1 MQRLWVG
8 FLFWRS
14 IATVILKSKWT
25 VVCRGY
31 LPGHS
36 VLCLMS
42 SPEFNIHVSYGLAAV
57 KNLSYT
63 VSSLGSKWHFAAV
76 LDLVACDVYEEAV
89 RKVPLD
95 RVPWAS
101 SRLWPYKSRS
111 YTWTMCFQLA
121 VSLSDSSLARTTAA
135 NYFGHYRSYSS
146 ATCIMPCS
154 RVPQLWPQERCWVPC
169 TVPAC
174 PPAQEGEMRFAKAW
188 AKLAPR
194 CNTTRVKDKS
204 ILEDGKLSRWNTYP
218 LEFQLK
224 SSPGC

>member
-1 MQRLWVG
+1 MSSLQRLWVG

-25 VVCRGY
+25 LVCRGY
-31 LPGHS
+31 LPGRS

-42 SPEFNIHVSYGLAAV
+42 SPEFNIHVSHGLAAV
-57 KNLSYT
+57 KNPSYT
-63 VSSLGSKWHFAAV
+63 VRSLGSKWHFAAV
-76 LDLVACDVYEEAV
+76 LDLVSCDVYEEAV

-135 NYFGHYRSYSS
+135 NYFGHYRSYST

-154 RVPQLWPQERCWVPC
+154 WMPQLRAQERCCVLSLRALQRRRKKCALQRLGLSLPQGAIRQGLK
-169 TVPAC
+169 T
-174 PPAQEGEMRFAKAW
+174 KAFW
-188 AKLAPR
+188 RMENLA
-194 CNTTRVKDKS
+194 DG
-204 ILEDGKLSRWNTYP
+204 ILTL
-218 LEFQLK
+218 
-224 SSPGC
+224 

>member
-1 MQRLWVG
+1 MSSLQRLWVG

-14 IATVILKSKWT
+14 IATVILESKWT
-25 VVCRGY
+25 LVCRGY

-42 SPEFNIHVSYGLAAV
+42 SPEFNIHVSHGLA
-57 KNLSYT
+57 T
-63 VSSLGSKWHFAAV
+63 VRILIYIVSISGSKWHFAAV
-76 LDLVACDVYEEAV
+76 LDLVSCDVYEEAV

-146 ATCIMPCS
+146 ATCIMRCS
-154 RVPQLWPQERCWVPC
+154 WMPQLRAQERCCVRSLR
-169 TVPAC
+169 AL
-174 PPAQEGEMRFAKAW
+174 QRRRKKFALQRLGLSLPQGAIRQGLKTKAFW
-188 AKLAPR
+188 RMENLA
-194 CNTTRVKDKS
+194 DG
-204 ILEDGKLSRWNTYP
+204 ILTL
-218 LEFQLK
+218 
-224 SSPGC
+224 